1 MNEYKVTILGAGL
14 AGCEAALWL
23 AGKGVQVELYEQK
36 PVHFSP
42 AHKSEGFAE
51 LICSN
56 SLKAERL
63 DSASGLLKEEMVE
76 LNVLFGDRMSIEL
89 LKRTPSSYLGSCR
102 YKLPD
107 WRDDEAVYKKLFAIL
122 EKLKDGEVARS
133 PGMKYKH
140 YAPKADVTLLDGT
153 FEQFKAYVEAHMDQN
168 PSCLCFTGEAEKLG
182 VEVRCVQSN
191 HEGDLID
198 ALQKAYFDGF
208 CGAVFNPGGYTH
220 TSVALHDA
228 IASVPMPVIEC
239 HMSNVH
245 AREEFRHKSVT
256 ASACRGQIVGF
267 GFYGY
272 VMGMRALL
280 EADS

>member
-1 MNEYKVTILGAGL
+1 MSELKKILILNGPNINLTGL
-14 AGCEAALWL
+14 RE
-23 AGKGVQVELYEQK
+23 K
-36 PVHFSP
+36 
-42 AHKSEGFAE
+42 
-51 LICSN
+51 
-56 SLKAERL
+56 
-63 DSASGLLKEEMVE
+63 
-76 LNVLFGDRMSIEL
+76 
-89 LKRTPSSYLGSCR
+89 
-102 YKLPD
+102 
-107 WRDDEAVYKKLFAIL
+107 AVYGAKTY
-122 EKLKDGEVARS
+122 D
-133 PGMKYKH
+133 
-140 YAPKADVTLLDGT
+140 DLL
-153 FEQFKAYVEAHMDQN
+153 A
-168 PSCLCFTGEAEKLG
+168 LCHAEAEKLG

-272 VMGMRALL
+272 VMGMSYRSAYLL
-280 EADS
+280 RFILRRRFRLREPPPHASVTTLSTSRMTASAANSSRVDRLSVRKSETYS

>member
-1 MNEYKVTILGAGL
+1 MSELKKILILNGPNINLTGL
-14 AGCEAALWL
+14 RE
-23 AGKGVQVELYEQK
+23 K
-36 PVHFSP
+36 
-42 AHKSEGFAE
+42 
-51 LICSN
+51 
-56 SLKAERL
+56 
-63 DSASGLLKEEMVE
+63 
-76 LNVLFGDRMSIEL
+76 
-89 LKRTPSSYLGSCR
+89 
-102 YKLPD
+102 
-107 WRDDEAVYKKLFAIL
+107 AVYGAKTY
-122 EKLKDGEVARS
+122 D
-133 PGMKYKH
+133 
-140 YAPKADVTLLDGT
+140 DLL
-153 FEQFKAYVEAHMDQN
+153 A
-168 PSCLCFTGEAEKLG
+168 LCHAEAEKLG
-182 VEVRCVQSN
+182 VEVHCVQSN

>member
-1 MNEYKVTILGAGL
+1 MNE
-14 AGCEAALWL
+14 
-23 AGKGVQVELYEQK
+23 
-36 PVHFSP
+36 
-42 AHKSEGFAE
+42 
-51 LICSN
+51 
-56 SLKAERL
+56 L
-63 DSASGLLKEEMVE
+63 DSLLRAAGHMMLDYQSPKVFSKGHHADFVTEADIAVQ
-76 LNVLFGDRMSIEL
+76 
-89 LKRTPSSYLGSCR
+89 SYL
-102 YKLPD
+102 
-107 WRDDEAVYKKLFAIL
+107 V
-122 EKLKDGEVARS
+122 
-133 PGMKYKH
+133 
-140 YAPKADVTLLDGT
+140 
-153 FEQFKAYVEAHMDQN
+153 
-168 PSCLCFTGEAEKLG
+168 
-182 VEVRCVQSN
+182 
-191 HEGDLID
+191 D